1 MIRAVKKEDLVRL
14 AEIIVFNNRKNYY
27 PIFQDI
33 VYSFKEYN
41 VVSVMN
47 MFENDPIFMSS
58 TYVYEDEV
66 IKGFI
71 TVHEGEIL
79 KLYVDSFFQNQQIGQ
94 KLIDAFPD
102 ARHLWALQ
110 KNTGAIAFYRKNG
123 FTWDNTTKKEKGT
136 DENLVHLKRTV
147 NRISNKGELY
157 GNQ

>member
-123 FTWDNTTKKEKGT
+123 FTWDNTTKKEEGT

>member
-1 MIRAVKKEDLVRL
+1 MIRPVQKEDLVRL
-14 AEIIVFNNRKNYY
+14 SEIIVFNNRKNYY

-41 VVSVMN
+41 VVSVME
-47 MFENDPIFMSS
+47 MFENDPIFMSA

-110 KNTGAIAFYRKNG
+110 KNTGAIAFYRRNG
-123 FTWDNTTKKEKGT
+123 FTWDKTTKKEEGT
-136 DENLVHLKRTV
+136 DENLIHL
-147 NRISNKGELY
+147 NRIN
-157 GNQ
+157 

>member
-1 MIRAVKKEDLVRL
+1 MIRPVQKEDLVRL

-47 MFENDPIFMSS
+47 MFENDPVFMSA

-71 TVHEGEIL
+71 TVHEGESL
-79 KLYVDSFFQNQQIGQ
+79 ELYVDSFFQNQQIGQ
-94 KLIDAFPD
+94 KLINAFPD

-110 KNTGAIAFYRKNG
+110 KNTGAIAFYRRNG
-123 FTWDNTTKKEKGT
+123 FTWDNTTKQEEGT
-136 DENLVHLKRTV
+136 DENLIHLS
-147 NRISNKGELY
+147 RID
-157 GNQ
+157 

>member
-1 MIRAVKKEDLVRL
+1 MIRPVQKEDLVRL

-47 MFENDPIFMSS
+47 MFENDPVFMSA

-94 KLIDAFPD
+94 KLINAFPD

-110 KNTGAIAFYRKNG
+110 KNTGAIAFYRRNG
-123 FTWDNTTKKEKGT
+123 FTWDNTTKKEEGT
-136 DENLVHLKRTV
+136 DENLIHLS
-147 NRISNKGELY
+147 RID
-157 GNQ
+157 

>member
-1 MIRAVKKEDLVRL
+1 MIRPVRKEDLVRL

-47 MFENDPIFMSS
+47 MFENDPVFMIS
-58 TYVYEDEV
+58 TYVFEDEV

-71 TVHEGEIL
+71 TVYEGEIL
-79 KLYVDSFFQNQQIGQ
+79 KLYVDSFFQNQKIGQ

-102 ARHLWALQ
+102 AIHLWVLQ
-110 KNTGAIAFYRKNG
+110 KNTGAIAFYRRNG
-123 FTWDNTTKKEKGT
+123 FTWDKTTKKEEGT
-136 DENLVHLKRTV
+136 DENLIHLI
-147 NRISNKGELY
+147 RID
-157 GNQ
+157 

>member
-1 MIRAVKKEDLVRL
+1 MIRPVQKEDLVRL

-47 MFENDPIFMSS
+47 MFENDPVFMSA

-110 KNTGAIAFYRKNG
+110 KNTGAIAFYRRNG
-123 FTWDNTTKKEKGT
+123 FTWDNTTKKEEGT

>member
-1 MIRAVKKEDLVRL
+1 MIRPARKEDLVRL

-47 MFENDPIFMSS
+47 MFENDPVFMSA

-94 KLIDAFPD
+94 KLINAFPD

-110 KNTGAIAFYRKNG
+110 KNTGAIAFYRRNG
-123 FTWDNTTKKEKGT
+123 FTWDNTTKKEEGT
-136 DENLVHLKRTV
+136 DENLIHLS
-147 NRISNKGELY
+147 RID
-157 GNQ
+157 

>member
-1 MIRAVKKEDLVRL
+1 MIRTVQKEDLVRL

-47 MFENDPIFMSS
+47 MFENDPVFMSA

-110 KNTGAIAFYRKNG
+110 KNTGAIAFYRRNG
-123 FTWDNTTKKEKGT
+123 FTWDNTTKTEEGT
-136 DENLVHLKRTV
+136 DENLIHLS
-147 NRISNKGELY
+147 RID
-157 GNQ
+157 

>member
-1 MIRAVKKEDLVRL
+1 MIRPVQKEDLVRL

-47 MFENDPIFMSS
+47 MFENDPVFMSA

-79 KLYVDSFFQNQQIGQ
+79 KLYVDSFFQNQQISQ

-110 KNTGAIAFYRKNG
+110 KNTGAIAFYRRNG
-123 FTWDNTTKKEKGT
+123 FTWDNTTKKEEGT
-136 DENLVHLKRTV
+136 DENLIHLS
-147 NRISNKGELY
+147 RID
-157 GNQ
+157 

>member
-1 MIRAVKKEDLVRL
+1 MIRPVQKEDLVRL

-47 MFENDPIFMSS
+47 MFENDPVFMSA

-110 KNTGAIAFYRKNG
+110 KNTGAIAFYKRYG
-123 FTWDNTTKKEKGT
+123 FTWDNTTKKEEGT
-136 DENLVHLKRTV
+136 DENLIHLS
-147 NRISNKGELY
+147 RID
-157 GNQ
+157 

>member
-1 MIRAVKKEDLVRL
+1 MIRAVKKEDLVSL

-123 FTWDNTTKKEKGT
+123 FTWDNTTKKEEGT

>member
-1 MIRAVKKEDLVRL
+1 MIRPVQKEDLVRL

-47 MFENDPIFMSS
+47 MFENDPVFMSA

-79 KLYVDSFFQNQQIGQ
+79 KLYVDSFFQNQ
-94 KLIDAFPD
+94 LIDAFPD

-110 KNTGAIAFYRKNG
+110 KNTGAIAFYRRNG
-123 FTWDNTTKKEKGT
+123 FTWDNTTKKEEGT
-136 DENLVHLKRTV
+136 DENLIHLS
-147 NRISNKGELY
+147 RID
-157 GNQ
+157 

>member
-1 MIRAVKKEDLVRL
+1 MIRAIKKEDLVRL

-102 ARHLWALQ
+102 ARHLWTLQ

-123 FTWDNTTKKEKGT
+123 FTWDNTTKKEEGT

>member
-1 MIRAVKKEDLVRL
+1 MIRPVQKEDLVRL

-47 MFENDPIFMSS
+47 MFENDPVFMSA

-94 KLIDAFPD
+94 KLINAFPD
-102 ARHLWALQ
+102 AKHLWALQ
-110 KNTGAIAFYRKNG
+110 KNTGAIAFYRRNG
-123 FTWDNTTKKEKGT
+123 FTWDNTTKKEEGT
-136 DENLVHLKRTV
+136 DENLIHLS
-147 NRISNKGELY
+147 RID
-157 GNQ
+157 

>member
-1 MIRAVKKEDLVRL
+1 MNRAVKKEDLVRL

-71 TVHEGEIL
+71 TVH
-79 KLYVDSFFQNQQIGQ
+79 
-94 KLIDAFPD
+94 
-102 ARHLWALQ
+102 
-110 KNTGAIAFYRKNG
+110 
-123 FTWDNTTKKEKGT
+123 
-136 DENLVHLKRTV
+136 
-147 NRISNKGELY
+147 
-157 GNQ
+157 

>member
-79 KLYVDSFFQNQQIGQ
+79 KLYVDSFFHNQQIGQ

-123 FTWDNTTKKEKGT
+123 FTWDNTTKKEEGT

>member
-1 MIRAVKKEDLVRL
+1 MIRPVRKEDLVRL

-47 MFENDPIFMSS
+47 MFENDPVFMIS
-58 TYVYEDEV
+58 TYVFEDVV

-71 TVHEGEIL
+71 TVYEGEIL
-79 KLYVDSFFQNQQIGQ
+79 KLYVDSFFQNQKIGQ

-110 KNTGAIAFYRKNG
+110 KNTGAIAFYRRNG
-123 FTWDNTTKKEKGT
+123 FTWDKTTKKEEGT
-136 DENLVHLKRTV
+136 DENLIHLI
-147 NRISNKGELY
+147 RID
-157 GNQ
+157 

>member
-1 MIRAVKKEDLVRL
+1 MIRPVQKEDLVRL

-47 MFENDPIFMSS
+47 MLENDPVFMSA

-94 KLIDAFPD
+94 KLINAFPD

-110 KNTGAIAFYRKNG
+110 KNTGAIAFYRRNG
-123 FTWDNTTKKEKGT
+123 FTWDNTTKKEEGT
-136 DENLVHLKRTV
+136 DENLIHLS
-147 NRISNKGELY
+147 RID
-157 GNQ
+157 

>member
-94 KLIDAFPD
+94 KLIDGFPD

-110 KNTGAIAFYRKNG
+110 KNTGAIAFYRRNG
-123 FTWDNTTKKEKGT
+123 FTWDNTTKKEEGT

>member
-1 MIRAVKKEDLVRL
+1 MIRPVQKEYLVSL
-14 AEIIVFNNRKNYY
+14 AEIIFFNNRKNYY

-47 MFENDPIFMSS
+47 MFENDPVFMSA

-94 KLIDAFPD
+94 KLINAFPD

-110 KNTGAIAFYRKNG
+110 KNTGAIAFYRRNG
-123 FTWDNTTKKEKGT
+123 FTWDNTTKKEEGT
-136 DENLVHLKRTV
+136 DENLIHLS
-147 NRISNKGELY
+147 RID
-157 GNQ
+157 

>member
-1 MIRAVKKEDLVRL
+1 MIRPVQKEDLVRL

-47 MFENDPIFMSS
+47 MFENDPVFMSA

-71 TVHEGEIL
+71 NVHEGEIL

-110 KNTGAIAFYRKNG
+110 KNTGAIAFYRRNG
-123 FTWDNTTKKEKGT
+123 FTWDNTTKKEEGT
-136 DENLVHLKRTV
+136 DENLIHLS
-147 NRISNKGELY
+147 RID
-157 GNQ
+157 

>member
-1 MIRAVKKEDLVRL
+1 MIRPVQKEDLVRL

-94 KLIDAFPD
+94 KLINAFPD

-123 FTWDNTTKKEKGT
+123 FTWDNTTKKEEGT
-136 DENLVHLKRTV
+136 DENLIHLS
-147 NRISNKGELY
+147 RID
-157 GNQ
+157 